1 MRGDISRYLER
12 VAAHRDIDPD
22 PLIEW
27 VTRVL
32 ALGPVAP
39 QWLLQV
45 QSPAAPLILV
55 EGTDRVWRCR
65 KCGYRHLHRS
75 ADVCANRGCRSAG
88 LIEEARGDAETD
100 DYYAW
105 LSGQR
110 PRRLAIAE
118 LTGQT
123 KPLEEQRRRQTLVQ
137 GHPAARA
144 RGKRHH
150 QRARRA
156 QRHHHDGGRCR
167 HRIAEV
173 GPDGQHAAAAL
184 QLPAAS
190 RQGGPLG
197 AGVLLRAHR
206 LP

>member
-1 MRGDISRYLER
+1 MRGAVKRYLER
-12 VAAHRDIDPD
+12 VAGHRDIDLD
-22 PLIEW
+22 PLMEW

-45 QSPAAPLILV
+45 QSPTAPLILV
-55 EGTDRVWRCR
+55 EGTDRMWRCP
-65 KCGYRHLHRS
+65 KCSYRHLHRS
-75 ADVCANRGCRSAG
+75 ADVCANRGCRSVG
-88 LIEEARGDAETD
+88 LREEPRAD
-100 DYYAW
+100 D
-105 LSGQR
+105 G
-110 PRRLAIAE
+110 RRLLRLAVRPAAAQARHRRAHRPDQAA
-118 LTGQT
+118 GRAAQT
-123 KPLEEQRRRQTLVQ
+123 AALVQ

-144 RGKRHH
+144 DGKRHH
-150 QRARRA
+150 ERTRRA
-156 QRHHHDGGRCR
+156 QRHHHDGGRRR

-190 RQGGPLG
+190 RPGRPLG